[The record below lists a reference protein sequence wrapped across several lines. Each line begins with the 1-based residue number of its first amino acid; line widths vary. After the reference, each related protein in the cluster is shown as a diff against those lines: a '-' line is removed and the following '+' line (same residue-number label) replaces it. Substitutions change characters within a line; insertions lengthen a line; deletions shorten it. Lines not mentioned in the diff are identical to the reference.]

1 MILGTL
7 AAGLGTGVAPETVP
21 VKLNSLARLFCKIV
35 NDHRFCGH
43 FDDVGWMRAVQLRT
57 QQLGKVVLLIFNF
70 LKGWTISSPQ
80 WGAGR

>member
-1 MILGTL
+1 MLKGFQQF
-7 AAGLGTGVAPETVP
+7 TGFNDRYRLT
-21 VKLNSLARLFCKIV
+21 VKLDSLAGLFCKVV

-57 QQLGKVVLLIFNF
+57 QQLRKVVLLIFNF

>member
-1 MILGTL
+1 MLKGFQQF
-7 AAGLGTGVAPETVP
+7 TGFNDRYRLT
-21 VKLNSLARLFCKIV
+21 VKLDSLSRLFCKIV
-35 NDHRFCGH
+35 NNHRFCGH